1 MILQENRSNTKV
13 YKLLRLSSLMLVL
26 FIALVLVLPA
36 SVHATST
43 KEKLDS
49 ARQHLSELES
59 ELKNTQTQ
67 LNELRSAEKK
77 LSDELSWL
85 SARSAEQNRVY
96 QDALQQKETAYS
108 IMLEDEAAYQQ
119 SLQRFFDKQEQY
131 GERISQMYKWQKKS
145 MLEMLLS
152 SDSLQCFFTT
162 VRFMKVI
169 SDADEQALND
179 LESASEEAE
188 TMRLRSENSFNELTV
203 LAEEA
208 ESVLQQ
214 IKSEQA
220 MTQRELDEASY
231 SLSLYQQR
239 EENLSAVK
247 EDAQSDVN
255 RYATQ
260 YEIENRPTTTTT
272 TRPKTTTT
280 KTQAP
285 TQAPTQA
292 QAPTGGGASVP
303 GGSFA
308 WPVPSS
314 AYITSYYGWRN
325 IFGGTS
331 WHAGI
336 DIAAGYGSNVIAARG
351 GTVTYCGWLG
361 SYGNIVIIDHGDGFS
376 TRYAHLSGFNCHY
389 GQQVSRGQ
397 VVGFIGS
404 TGRSTGPH
412 LHFEVLKY
420 GSTVNPLSYY

>member
-285 TQAPTQA
+285 TQAPTQT

-303 GGSFA
+303 DGSFA

-376 TRYAHLSGFNCHY
+376 TRYAHLSGFNCYY